1 MPLNVTDIVR
11 QNMIQKR
18 ANTLPA
24 GTSGNMRP
32 LLLMPLLL
40 LVGGLMN
47 GVWADNYT
55 YQVVD
60 LSNKLATKAQVSA
73 TAGSTPEIPDVIKN
87 RLVTTYH
94 YWPSSAFTDSNSD
107 GIFEKVGNAEL
118 ATLPAGD
125 ATVYVTYDYDNSTS
139 LIDLSGTK
147 VYYVKDGDPA
157 DEQNCHYLSL
167 QYGNNWISPSWV
179 IEDEIDVDS
188 KRQWRFEGGDPY
200 KIYFRNIFAETYSP
214 LYTNAATAGP
224 YMRSDL
230 SAGSFEDS
238 NNVRFGPKDTDKL
251 FNTYFIDTNGR
262 IVAANNVWNLSGTT
276 NRYIYLAKESK
287 TSYQTTG
294 SRFYITGSGKIDF
307 GYMHYSVSQRPTNVN
322 YTILTKQKKV
332 FMTVE
337 GDAAE
342 RLHLPSLVQS
352 PLVSTYHYWPASAY
366 ADSNS
371 DGIYE
376 KDNAVAELDA
386 STYTASEGETI
397 YVTYDYDADNA
408 VEFGSNTVHVDLT
421 GKTRYTINTGSEAS
435 VRYIT
440 WRYDV
445 KRTLVTLND
454 SYYTSRNN
462 TTEPATWNDYWFWT
476 LGYEDGSE
484 PDPYAIVIK
493 SGVPTQYP
501 VVGGEN
507 YVLSVYQG
515 TGTDNSNTDIWSIP
529 KNADGSSY
537 VKTWALLTDNKLVCR
552 KPGTAT
558 KVNRFNADGSTRPNN
573 YDEMGTNGEVLLN
586 AATIGY
592 YVVNRSGQIAV
603 STRVNRVY
611 TGNLSVPADLKS
623 AHIIDDGL
631 HYRFFST
638 QADAAAYSA
647 NPTDETAI
655 EHHFIQTYAQLA
667 DLGSTEVY
675 VGYHYDAANIPDG
688 VPEIGLQ
695 SSSTSLS
702 GIARYHVQINNKYWK
717 STDVNWHDR
726 PNFGDGGNELVSA
739 NYQWLF
745 VSGNST
751 LPDPYDIRIKT
762 PYWPDG
768 YLHDM
773 LDNVENGNT
782 NGAYSTGHG
791 MYLCRT
797 TRHDHD
803 QVHSFFFTQSDI
815 GIVVSVA
822 TLPNKQGRQSYLYNY
837 NNQYALLQRSTR
849 GGDSRQKFNITPL
862 RLFRVVN
869 KAGNIAV
876 SAYMPATSPLTVP
889 TGLRTP
895 LMTESQY
902 RFFTTQEKAAAYN
915 LNPTDAVATAQG
927 AITTAPATGE
937 IFIGYNYVNNPEVMD
952 LEGSRW
958 YNIKGFLA
966 PNTTATSYYYYQDT
980 SGDVFKAKTEKSD
993 AKNFMFQFTGNDPY
1007 DIVIYNAQEWNNNKQ
1022 PLFRWGRD
1030 WGFNIIQ
1037 QRNRLDD
1044 NNGSLLHFMMLE
1056 HEDGYTTLAVHN
1068 NWWYNGNF
1076 NLGAAG
1082 SDVYIGTKYYLYF
1095 WGFNSDR
1102 LRMMNNDSYFHYYSD
1117 RNRNGNYAT
1126 KLVFEPVQYTST
1138 IHIIDNSGREAIK
1151 YTGLIDA
1158 NMPIDFAHIPATIR
1172 SPFLIDET
1180 ITGYSTATANGTSTD
1195 GRTIWNLSNVITQ
1208 TPATSGGHIYIRYTT
1223 DHVYEKPFRLTGARS
1238 FNVRINGNNYIYST
1252 GTGNEELAVTTDE
1265 SGKTTNPYYWHL
1277 LGDGSSNTPGS
1288 EHGGDPYAFRLWN
1301 NGAGNSKFLKYNTS
1315 TGTLTLDGTDG
1326 EGGTYFIAMRNNV
1339 NALYEVMAAGTGV
1352 DASENYYN
1360 IGYDGTNVKLF
1371 DKSQQPQGSPV
1382 LQMLLS
1388 TNDLTTTYYI
1398 IDKSK
1403 KIVAYATENAI
1414 ELEVPA
1420 AIRSPLVSQYK
1431 FWKLSDFTVDN
1442 NGEAAGGGST
1452 PDDDLTTTYSQRND
1466 TYTLL
1471 DASDPISSITSASQ
1485 KDGVYQVYVTY
1496 DVNNLVEFNGRN
1508 RSDGKMYMLK
1518 FAGGQSFYQEDG
1530 HDGVTYLT
1538 TGSGVKTKAVYPYSN
1553 GDANLYIYGEEQWT
1567 EQSGNA
1573 ATTRS
1578 RWPWY
1583 VVSENEDPY
1592 HVKIQSRQGQ
1602 NSDYNYFRTYKPQGY
1617 DKIVTGVIT
1626 QAATSAANHVG
1637 KKQTGETDEE
1647 YAARKARQVP
1657 SEYMVLGTQ
1666 GAYKLQTVE
1675 LISDEHRTVTSFE
1688 QYWKTYD
1695 TAKKKVLGNTD
1706 PDKDTDPAIVE
1717 NSTDRSKLENAPYGW
1732 HAYKAWANAKR
1743 WNGYNGVTNKQA
1755 KGYEYLEHWFQT
1767 IEMGDGTFDFVEISI
1782 DPALILIDKHGWE
1795 IMRKPIPISDSDAN
1809 KNAKLAAIK
1818 VYDSPMVKAY
1828 HFNRKGVK
1836 VSNFHKFIV
1845 SNPAVIGDVVFSS
1858 TSMADLPPY
1867 EARLDADGRQADL
1880 YVTYDVKKDYAS
1892 SYSCTRDGAG
1902 TVTINSPGMLIKQG
1916 SQYAMD
1922 NGGVHIVGTNVP
1934 GTDIENNTTENITD
1948 AMKWYIRPNYNIDTE
1963 MGVTDAS
1970 YPLAYMESEWQYR
1983 TKEEVLSEYFDK
1995 GQQGFDPYNVRI
2007 QNVGT
2012 GRYFANNA
2020 TATVFDMTG
2029 GMQATYSTSPG
2040 DVILTDNISEK
2051 YTFSGHDQSTVRPT
2065 NATFMVVA
2073 DANGNMRLMPR
2084 FDHHNVMT
2092 NFATIEPQMTAAPV
2106 NDNSG
2111 SQTTRLLLPASYVY
2125 IVVDNSGYESIR
2137 YRGNIGD
2144 VSPSIPAHLASP
2156 LAKDFKFYKN
2166 LINDGSISPNG
2177 TNIGIYTE
2185 VANGTD
2191 ISAKEITGT
2200 FGEAGLTSTS
2210 GENIVYVR
2218 YSFNPEGDK
2227 YKILSEGGWHT
2238 ISIDGKPLWVNY
2250 SPDENNP
2257 TIPIADELP
2266 PEPGY
2271 EWQCKFI
2278 YNPDTEVP
2286 DPYNA
2291 STFNRVKPNRRW
2303 DVHYAVLAHG
2313 NEIAF
2318 LWARQ
2323 GDYDYKF
2330 LSSVNNDGTAATTI
2344 NFYKEPYF
2352 DGTATYAETV
2362 SYTDPVTS
2370 ETITETVTRQYDAGT
2385 FNGTV
2390 SQITFGDIP
2399 EETVTYYVITNDGH
2413 LALTAKEPSARAK
2426 GEPSKPTAILP
2437 PWARSPLLNV
2447 EDFRYYMQA
2456 TDNGD
2461 GTYSVSD
2468 GDLTTRMI
2476 GLPEN
2481 KIYVRYNYNVDT
2493 TPFTVKDTY
2502 FTADQA
2508 PRYLPLDLTG
2518 NTWYNIVTYSWG
2530 DDWLYTSSTESNYRV
2545 YGLDRPA
2552 QYQQFDKYP
2561 KENGNFKFQS
2571 TKPYLWRL
2579 VGSDPYAF
2587 KMVNSLKGNSRYFS
2601 GKFSEDTPDG
2611 TSLLPQMLTE
2621 ADKAD
2626 ITTFMILKPMS
2637 NSNDIRIVATG
2648 RLNYYLSN
2656 TRWGSNWI
2664 SYYDQVDES
2673 NENPFQGVSYH
2684 GYEFF
2689 KAPVIRNYTF
2699 HAMNCDGAT
2708 PVNTWTMTLQRDWLT
2723 PVTLEADIARICAQ
2737 YEKEGTYDKFVDL
2750 ADAGAGRF
2758 YHTEAMGD
2766 TDADRIYDS
2775 GTDEYDIYP
2784 EIGEDETYDIYFK
2797 YRVKGKELAAY
2808 TSTAE
2813 DIATDVAYH
2822 KANGRLDETHPGVA
2836 KWWFMVLDTDENIT
2850 ATGSGD
2856 SRTYVGRQMFLR
2868 REDNGGVGWM
2878 NNDYSLH
2885 KSSDDNYNNYS
2896 CHRLAEWYKQG
2907 DNDAF
2912 REGRWLWTFVGT
2924 DPYLMKVLNLESAVG
2939 VTVDAEGVYSLDAA
2953 DNCYVTTREVTQA
2966 NGAKNYPALIPSAE
2980 PTGNQLWGMAP
2991 GYGTEHTF
2999 SLVAPITNDS
3009 HQALFWTMNSST
3021 RTDSVAGS
3029 PRAADRSNAIQLIR
3043 YVPVKYEDVNLVIRR
3058 SDEVAK
3064 YQAATAANKPGILAG
3079 MKTGISKLYF
3089 GASERMFAAGD
3100 KIDMSD
3106 EETLPLNVRRAF
3118 CDYTLYKDIFT
3129 TVGGNYVVTAGPYPT
3144 TTQATTTGSWSTTA
3158 PYVYNQGT
3166 GEKLYDEDG
3175 KPIWAYLNAD
3185 GTPAPGGAQSI
3196 YASYE
3201 VTSDIFLKTPP
3212 TQAEVEAMSSTNDHV
3227 YFMDFPNTSETVA
3240 TTYSSGHHAYYDEL
3254 ATFADQVG
3262 TLYEGV
3268 TEKMMWNGS
3277 AFVNDNTRVYNYCQ
3291 YKTAANRMESVPE
3304 NLKWYFV
3311 GDPYKVQVYSTA
3323 GAWNTTSIT
3332 DTNNKTW
3339 DTGTKA
3345 ANLCRFDPTETMF
3358 QFVVD
3363 CVHLRVPDYTNI
3375 DQREMLIPTDE
3386 TGKQLPEYEFHN
3398 RNYNKPYYD
3407 DFYWE
3412 CVPAASNDP
3421 QAFALRFKEDNDYM
3435 GYRNVYYYLSHDGLT
3450 RKYRESDELR
3460 RGTYNINLSYNA
3472 DNERQQSGD
3481 YKGYHAA
3488 NNEYTV
3494 IKLVQPVKL
3503 YVSAFK
3509 EKNNATPTSQWTP
3522 NPNTGGMAANSSRW
3536 QRMTTDELSEY
3547 YGLGE
3552 TVTAVPRHL
3561 QRKFVKYGTV
3571 NYQLS
3576 EARAYNYPLSECTE
3590 HVSDVFVTGT
3600 KINPVFKLNVSYKI
3614 DDVTSDDIHLFTT
3627 DLTSPQW
3634 LDMTVSTNS
3643 WLYYDKT
3650 NLDSNKQENQTSLV
3664 SNYRTALNDNSVSG
3678 WDDGLKGLHWAFVG
3692 DPYDFTIVNR
3702 RRYEDAPSPTSD
3714 QWLAV
3719 SKATID
3725 NYAGVNDSVIWTTLL
3740 VDPTTQASCDA
3751 TASSDIAA
3759 ASIATHFST
3768 QMWKTGGDDD
3778 YFLRTASLK
3787 TGENDYNNGST
3798 TGTNQTNN
3806 YWRMVRKTYTD
3817 STPDSYFTMVPY
3829 HLSDKGT
3836 YTDNTYSS
3844 NFSKTMKDLG
3854 VTQQL
3859 LTIRTATVE
3868 DNDGADN
3875 DCFDANIYIYNQ
3887 AGELK
3892 AQLKHI
3898 EVAYGDVD
3906 EKMPRTLRRYGC
3918 TYPRCYQINNDGTT
3932 GSDITDFTT
3941 MTLDV
3946 SKAVTEDGHKYI
3958 EIAYVYTVDEEV
3970 EKFFTTSDEARQ
3982 DEYTWSNAYFNWEEV
3997 IQGNKT
4003 SYIDYERRF
4012 DHYVYSPDGH
4022 IIDEVYT
4029 YEPVIREADGSK
4041 SSKPFYGWVNTHTGQ
4056 TRSYA
4061 DQTSQTENDD
4071 QKWSFVGDPYDFE
4084 MKNYAKYL
4092 QNEASSL
4099 TGSATDKA
4107 AVNNSIEA
4115 SSHWAIMQGKQ
4126 QEHIDNDGKTV
4137 KVTDASGNP
4146 VYEYYLALIDDD
4158 PASDTYGA
4166 AIKLVTFDRKDGAT
4180 SDQQYLYTTGGVN
4193 IYDPTGKS
4201 YSATGV
4207 KPFYLSDLMSYANM
4221 VVYHLV
4227 IAHQHSRDP
4236 EDLTE
4241 LQNANRYDKS
4251 VWTTINNGE
4260 YHEVAYN
4267 VLDHLAEWDWYN
4279 NRISGKNRNDD
4290 YPLSAG
4296 DMSSLGD
4303 KYVEPSSLRDVIHD
4317 PIPDYI
4323 VQRVGVGNRLKV
4335 PWYMERQFCTYD
4347 LYQRDV
4353 MKSVTLDGTNEYP
4366 IGSGLKPMVLA
4377 YLKNE
4382 AGEYLDSEG
4391 NVTTDPTKY
4400 VQLFLDDAKTQP
4412 AYEIKWVSVLKTWT
4426 SGKEADKPSGYDAIS
4441 TQNDHLIT
4449 KLDASHKNRMVV
4461 IDVVYHVNP
4470 EEFRFADKG
4479 RNTTAWYSMMTNN
4492 PKDGLMNFSYKDGIG
4507 ARHGREV
4514 HYTNN
4519 YLWAPEGDPY
4529 GFILHSR
4536 YATINGTGWD
4546 NVVVT
4551 TPGKLPESATNED
4564 KIGVVKNGSDVIDYS
4579 VTYNS
4584 GETLAE
4590 ATVDQASYTGQ
4601 YDRINFRT
4609 KRITHPGRNSERKT
4623 WSARNAIYEMFVGMN
4638 DYSFL
4643 MHPTSAYVDITGD
4656 KFGSFYMIHNTTEG
4670 EDYHKAE
4677 LRYVSDVSTLRLSNA
4692 DANWRLMTTPEQ
4704 LLPYFERSG
4713 YVGGLQPN
4721 LALHYENKALYD
4733 ELVKYKA
4740 TYQTDPSVID
4750 FQTIDRARELVYKG
4764 KFYRRG
4770 GSGNPYTTEL
4780 LYTEDRPTDNADDM
4794 PLKFVSNNLIPLTQ
4808 GYYRIQAF
4816 SGDALNKD
4824 GENVDGTRL
4833 KGVVGPRYI
4842 SGYRHES
4849 EKQYAGFDGTPMT
4862 LKEGSRWLHFYE
4874 TDEAHTVHHVMND
4887 MHTLVSKLDGANYH
4901 DRDAEPHPAMRG
4913 NIEILPAEYDP
4924 STIFYFTP
4932 ADVGGDSYDR
4942 WNIGTQGLRLRG
4954 RAGGRQGEDATY
4966 GVTKLVEPTAAAEDG
4981 YDDHFR
4987 INDIGG
4993 TAFTMRLRKYA
5004 IGDTK
5009 EGTSTALSTWDDI
5022 VAENLKTNYLCI
5034 DANHRYRIT
5043 IHKDNE
5049 MKEIGDGYAEGA
5061 AYWQLPDINYG
5072 IQDTKWL
5079 LQPVGVR
5086 TEWPYNEMPLRVK
5099 VNKGG
5104 QKPDLATGLGLSGSE
5119 NEDPNYYASL
5129 YVPFDTRLNSTI
5141 DAAFTATV
5149 ANPMPK
5155 ALRLSSVSQ
5164 LNNMGNPQFIPAA
5177 WPVVIRSSAPKTGQ
5191 WMTRADT
5198 NADGIGDG
5206 PITEDP
5212 AKAYRYVE
5220 LYIPT
5225 THPTDIPDSREKITL
5240 HGSYLETM
5248 LSNDDIDAATGKSSW
5263 SNGRD
5268 VMVLG
5273 LPFVQGTND
5282 KTTTGEAGKNKSTDY
5297 YAYQTTDAVGFY
5309 TNENWRRDQRTGD
5322 DTAAGATI
5330 YSNTANAGSIET
5342 AHWATARNAT
5352 YQQRSNRYVY
5362 HNKAFYVGDFD
5373 PAAPPAPAR
5382 PFYAL
5387 LFDDEE
5393 YELPD
5398 EPQLDE
5404 QLTPDVPQT
5413 GVYDIS
5419 GRLLRSKEAVADGTW
5434 RRNLRP
5440 GVYIVNGRKMTV
5452 R

>member
-1 MPLNVTDIVR
+1 MKTMTQRGTNERRGGRLTAR
-11 QNMIQKR
+11 
-18 ANTLPA
+18 LPKA
-24 GTSGNMRP
+24 
-32 LLLMPLLL
+32 LLTLLL
-40 LVGGLMN
+40 LLAGGAVN
-47 GVWADNYT
+47 GAWAADHTYT

-60 LSNKLATKAQVSA
+60 LSGGLATKAQV
-73 TAGSTPEIPDVIKN
+73 TAAGGTVPSIPDVIRTN
-87 RLVTTYH
+87 LVTRYH
-94 YWPSSAFTDSNSD
+94 YWATGSVTV
-107 GIFEKVGNAEL
+107 VGNTYTVNGGASEL
-118 ATLPAGD
+118 GTLPEAD

-139 LIDLSGTK
+139 PIDLSGTK

-179 IEDEIDVDS
+179 IEDEIDIDS

-200 KIYFRNIFAETYSP
+200 KIYFRNIYAETYSP
-214 LYTNAATAGP
+214 LYNNAATAGP

-230 SAGSFEDS
+230 SAGSFSDS
-238 NNVRFGPKDTDKL
+238 DNVRFGPKDTDKL
-251 FNTYFIDTNGR
+251 FNTYFIDTNGY
-262 IVAANNVWNLSGTT
+262 IVAANNVWNLNGTT
-276 NRYIYLAKESK
+276 NRYIYLAKQNK
-287 TSYQTTG
+287 TTYQTTG

-307 GYMHYSVSQRPTNVN
+307 GYMHYSVSQRSTHVN

-352 PLVSTYHYWPASAY
+352 PLVSTYHYWPSSAY

-376 KDNAVAELDA
+376 KNGAVAELNA
-386 STYTASEGETI
+386 ATYTASEGETI
-397 YVTYDYDADNA
+397 YVTYDYDADNI

-435 VRYIT
+435 LRYIT

-445 KRTLVTLND
+445 KRTLVTSND
-454 SYYTSRNN
+454 SYYTGRNY

-493 SGVPTQYP
+493 SSVPTQYP

-507 YVLSVYQG
+507 YVLSVQNG

-529 KNADGSSY
+529 ATADGNSY
-537 VKTWALLTDNKLVCR
+537 VKTWALLADNKLVCR

-573 YDEMGTNGEVLLN
+573 YDEMGTNGAVLLN

-611 TGNLSVPADLKS
+611 TGNLSVPDDLKS

-631 HYRFFST
+631 HYRYFST

-647 NPTDETAI
+647 NPSDETAN
-655 EHHFIQTYAQLA
+655 EHNSIQTYAQLA
-667 DLGSTEVY
+667 ALGSTEVY
-675 VGYHYDAANIPDG
+675 VGYHYDPANIPDG
-688 VPEIGLQ
+688 VPAIDLQ
-695 SSSTSLS
+695 ASSTSLS

-717 STDVNWHDR
+717 ASDVNWHNR

-791 MYLCRT
+791 MYLNRT
-797 TRHDHD
+797 TGSNNHGHDE
-803 QVHSFFFTQSDI
+803 VHSFFFTRSDI
-815 GIVVSVA
+815 GMVVSVA
-822 TLPNKQGRQSYLYNY
+822 TLPNKQGRQSYLYNH
-837 NNQYALLQRSTR
+837 NNQYALLQRGTR
-849 GGDSRQKFNITPL
+849 GGDSRQKFEFTKL

-902 RFFTTQEKAAAYN
+902 RFFTTQEKAATYN
-915 LNPTDAVATAQG
+915 LNPTDAVAIAQG

-937 IFIGYNYVNNPEVMD
+937 IFIGYNYVNNPQVMD

-1102 LRMMNNDSYFHYYSD
+1102 LRMMNNDNYYYYYSD
-1117 RNRNGNYAT
+1117 RNRSGAYAT

-1180 ITGYSTATANGTSTD
+1180 ITGYSTATPNGTSTD

-1208 TPATSGGHIYIRYTT
+1208 TPATSGDDIYIRYTT

-1238 FNVRINGNNYIYST
+1238 FNVRINGDNYVYAT
-1252 GTGNEELAVTTDE
+1252 GDGSLKATSDE

-1277 LGDGSSNTPGS
+1277 LGDGSSNTSGS

-1301 NGAGNSKFLKYNTS
+1301 NETGNNKFLKYNTS
-1315 TGTLTLDGTDG
+1315 TGALTLDGTDG
-1326 EGGTYFIAMRNNV
+1326 EVGTYFIAMRNSV
-1339 NALYEVMAAGTGV
+1339 NALYEVMAAGTGI

-1371 DKSQQPQGSPV
+1371 DKSQQPQGSPA

-1403 KIVAYATENAI
+1403 KIVVSATENAL
-1414 ELEVPA
+1414 ELGVPA
-1420 AIRSPLVSQYK
+1420 SISSPLVSRYHY
-1431 FWKLSDFTVDN
+1431 WALSDFAVDS
-1442 NGEAAGGGST
+1442 GSGGTT
-1452 PDDDLTTTYSQRND
+1452 PDDNLDNASYATRND
-1466 TYTLL
+1466 TYTLTGSTEL
-1471 DASDPISSITSASQ
+1471 QTITSAP
-1485 KDGVYQVYVTY
+1485 KVGDTYQIYVTY
-1496 DVNNLVEFNGRN
+1496 DVNDRIQFNGRDKGA
-1508 RSDGKMYMLK
+1508 DGKMYMLRFK
-1518 FAGGQSFYQEDG
+1518 NGSSFYQEDG
-1530 HDGVTYLT
+1530 KDGINHLNQSENAV
-1538 TGSGVKTKAVYPYSN
+1538 VKSDVALPAVYPYSN
-1553 GDANLYIYGEEQWT
+1553 GDANLYIYGEQMWAT
-1567 EQSGNA
+1567 QSGNA
-1573 ATTRS
+1573 ATTRG
-1578 RWPWY
+1578 RWQWF
-1583 VVSENEDPY
+1583 VESENDDPY
-1592 HVKIQSRQGQ
+1592 HVMISSRQSQ
-1602 NSDYNYFRTYKPQGY
+1602 NSSYNYFRTYKPQDY
-1617 DKIVTGVIT
+1617 SEVVTGVIT
-1626 QAATSAANHVG
+1626 KSNTSAANYVS
-1637 KKQTGETDEE
+1637 KQQDGESVEDYT
-1647 YAARKARQVP
+1647 ARVARQVP
-1657 SEYMVLGTQ
+1657 TEYMVLGAE
-1666 GAYKLQTVE
+1666 GAFKLTTVDPIDDGSTNE
-1675 LISDEHRTVTSFE
+1675 RRTVTSFE

-1706 PDKDTDPAIVE
+1706 PDKETDPAIVT

-1767 IEMGDGTFDFVEISI
+1767 IPMGDGSFDFIETELNG
-1782 DPALILIDKHGWE
+1782 ALILVDNHGWE
-1795 IMRKPIPISDSDAN
+1795 IMRKPMPTGAN
-1809 KNAKLAAIK
+1809 DPERAAKYAAIRP
-1818 VYDSPMVKAY
+1818 YDSPMVKAY
-1828 HFNRKGVK
+1828 HFYKSGSK
-1836 VSNFHKFIV
+1836 IPGYHKFNL
-1845 SNPAVIGDVVFSS
+1845 SNPCMVGDDEYTS
-1858 TSMADLPPY
+1858 TSLTNLPPI
-1867 EARLDADGRQADL
+1867 ELAVDENGNHIDW
-1880 YVTYDVKKDYAS
+1880 YVTYEVKEEYATSYHGAAAKDDCEASAYLIHQGS
-1892 SYSCTRDGAG
+1892 SYAMTTDG
-1902 TVTINSPGMLIKQG
+1902 TSISTTI
-1916 SQYAMD
+1916 
-1922 NGGVHIVGTNVP
+1922 VP
-1934 GTDIENNTTENITD
+1934 DEAISTNNTSLLTEEMFWTVQ
-1948 AMKWYIRPNYNIDTE
+1948 PNFDIDVE
-1963 MGVTDAS
+1963 MGYKYPGEIGAQADAEEK
-1970 YPLAYMESEWQYR
+1970 ADMQANYMS
-1983 TKEEVLSEYFDK
+1983 TNAL
-1995 GQQGFDPYNVRI
+1995 GCNNGFDPYNMQIV
-2007 QNVGT
+2007 NKAHG
-2012 GRYFANNA
+2012 GYFTTNA
-2020 TATVFDMTG
+2020 TASNMTG
-2029 GMQATYSTSPG
+2029 HGG
-2040 DVILTDNISEK
+2040 W
-2051 YTFSGHDQSTVRPT
+2051 QSTYPGTTGQLSLAASPDSKFHATGDDNALLNIT
-2065 NATFMVVA
+2065 NATFMAV
-2073 DANGNMRLMPR
+2073 DDGNGNIRLMPR
-2084 FDHHNVMT
+2084 FDHNNVVT
-2092 NFATIEPQMTAAPV
+2092 NFLTIEPQMTAAPV

-2156 LAKDFKFYKN
+2156 LAKDFKFYKS
-2166 LINDGSISPNG
+2166 LINDGSISANG

-2200 FGEAGLTSTS
+2200 FGEAGLTSTV

-2257 TIPIADELP
+2257 TIPIENELP
-2266 PEPGY
+2266 ENPGY

-2291 STFNRVKPNRRW
+2291 STFNRVKPNKRW
-2303 DVHYAVLAHG
+2303 DIHYAVLAHG
-2313 NEIAF
+2313 NEIAYI
-2318 LWARQ
+2318 LARQ

-2330 LSSVNNDGTAATTI
+2330 LSSVKDDGTAATTI

-2352 DGTATYAETV
+2352 DGNTPYE
-2362 SYTDPVTS
+2362 YTDPETS
-2370 ETITETVTRQYDAGT
+2370 ETVTRQAAGT

-2481 KIYVRYNYNVDT
+2481 KIYVRYNYNVET

-2530 DDWLYTSSTESNYRV
+2530 DDWLYTSEADNQVR
-2545 YGLDRPA
+2545 GLDRPA
-2552 QYQQFDKYP
+2552 QYQQFDRYP

-2587 KMVNSLKGNSRYFS
+2587 KMVNSLKGNDRYFS
-2601 GKFSEDTPDG
+2601 GKFSGSTPEG
-2611 TSLLPQMLTE
+2611 TSLMPQMLTE
-2621 ADKAD
+2621 GDKAD
-2626 ITTFMILKPMS
+2626 ISTFMILKPMS

-2689 KAPVIRNYTF
+2689 KAPVIRSYTF

-2723 PVTLEADIARICAQ
+2723 PVTMEADIARICAQ
-2737 YEKEGTYDKFVDL
+2737 YEKEGTHDFADL
-2750 ADAGAGRF
+2750 AVVGAGRF
-2758 YHTEAMGD
+2758 YHTETMGD

-2775 GTDEYDIYP
+2775 GTREYDIYP

-2797 YRVKGKELAAY
+2797 YKVKGEELAEY
-2808 TSTAE
+2808 TSTAGQ
-2813 DIATDVAYH
+2813 IATDVAYH
-2822 KANGRLDETHPGVA
+2822 KANGRLDETHPGDA

-3029 PRAADRSNAIQLIR
+3029 PRANDRSNAIQLIR

-3058 SDEVAK
+3058 SDEVAR
-3064 YQAATAANKPGILAG
+3064 YQAATAVNKPGILAG
-3079 MKTGISKLYF
+3079 MTTGLSKLYF

-3118 CDYTLYKDIFT
+3118 CNYTLYKDIFT

-3144 TTQATTTGSWSTTA
+3144 TTQATTTGSWSTTE

-3185 GTPAPGGAQSI
+3185 GTPAPSGAQSI

-3212 TQAEVEAMSSTNDHV
+3212 TQAEVEAMASTNDHV

-3277 AFVNDNTRVYNYCQ
+3277 AFVSDNTRVYNYCQ

-3304 NLKWYFV
+3304 KLKWYFV
-3311 GDPYKVQVYSTA
+3311 GDPYKVQVYNTA
-3323 GAWNTTSIT
+3323 GAWNTTSVT

-3339 DTGTKA
+3339 TAGTKA
-3345 ANLCRFDPTETMF
+3345 ANLCRFDPTETRF

-3375 DQREMLIPTDE
+3375 DKRETLIPTDE
-3386 TGKQLPEYEFHN
+3386 TGMSLPDYEFHN

-3412 CVPAASNDP
+3412 CVPAASSDP
-3421 QAFALRFKEDNDYM
+3421 QAFALRFKKDNDYM

-3450 RKYRESDELR
+3450 RVYRESDELR

-3509 EKNNATPTSQWTP
+3509 ENNNNNTPVSQWTP
-3522 NPNTGGMAANSSRW
+3522 NPNTGGYASSSRW

-3547 YGLGE
+3547 YGLNE
-3552 TVTAVPRHL
+3552 MVTAVPRHL
-3561 QRKFVKYGTV
+3561 QRKFVKYGPV
-3571 NYQLS
+3571 NYQLIES
-3576 EARAYNYPLSECTE
+3576 RAYNTPLSECTE
-3590 HVSDVFVTGT
+3590 HASDVFVTGT
-3600 KINPVFKLNVSYKI
+3600 KINPVFKLNVSYKM
-3614 DDVTSDDIHLFTT
+3614 DDITTNNIHLFTT
-3627 DLTSPQW
+3627 DLASPQW

-3719 SKATID
+3719 SKATIA
-3725 NYAGVNDSVIWTTLL
+3725 NWRGVANDSVIWTTSMVSL
-3740 VDPTTQASCDA
+3740 SDA
-3751 TASSDIAA
+3751 ANSSVDIAA
-3759 ASIATHFST
+3759 ANTATHFST
-3768 QMWKTGGDDD
+3768 QMWKTGGDND

-3798 TGTNQTNN
+3798 TGINQTNN

-3817 STPDSYFTMVPY
+3817 SDPDSYFTMVPY

-3836 YTDNTYSS
+3836 YTDNIYSS
-3844 NFSKTMKDLG
+3844 NFSNTMKDLG

-3859 LTIRTATVE
+3859 LTIRTVTVE
-3868 DNDGADN
+3868 DNDGAAN

-3941 MTLDV
+3941 ENLDM

-3958 EIAYVYTVDEEV
+3958 EIAYVYTVNAEV

-4003 SYIDYERRF
+4003 SYVDYDRRF

-4056 TRSYA
+4056 TLSYA

-4107 AVNNSIEA
+4107 AVNNSIET

-4126 QEHIDNDGKTV
+4126 QEHIDEEGNTV

-4166 AIKLVTFDRKDGAT
+4166 AIKLVTFDRKDGAA

-4241 LQNANRYDKS
+4241 LQSDARYDKS

-4279 NRISGKNRNDD
+4279 NRITGKDRNDD

-4353 MKSVTLDGTNEYP
+4353 LKSVTLDGTNEYP
-4366 IGSGLKPMVLA
+4366 IGSGNRPVVLA

-4382 AGEYLDSEG
+4382 AGQYVDEAG
-4391 NVTTDPTKY
+4391 NVVDEEHR

-4412 AYEIKWVSVLKTWT
+4412 AYEIKWVSVLKTW
-4426 SGKEADKPSGYDAIS
+4426 KPADGEETKPRGYDAIS

-4461 IDVVYHVNP
+4461 VDVVYHVNP

-4551 TPGKLPESATNED
+4551 TPGKLPTTADTQT
-4564 KIGVVKNGSDVIDYS
+4564 IGTIDYS
-4579 VTYNS
+4579 TAYS
-4584 GETLAE
+4584 STETLTE

-4656 KFGSFYMIHNTTEG
+4656 KFGSFYMIHNTTAG
-4670 EDYHKAE
+4670 PDFHKAE
-4677 LRYVSDVSTLRLSNA
+4677 LRYVPDVKTLRLSNT

-4750 FQTIDRARELVYKG
+4750 FKTIDKARELVYKG

-4780 LYTEDRPTDNADDM
+4780 LYTDDRPKDNADDM
-4794 PLKFVSNNLIPLTQ
+4794 PLKFVSDNLIPLTQ

-4824 GENVDGTRL
+4824 GENVDGTGL
-4833 KGVVGPRYI
+4833 KGVVGPRFI

-4849 EKQYAGFDGTPMT
+4849 EKQYAGFEDLDNDDATPMT

-4942 WNIGTQGLRLRG
+4942 WNISTQGLRLRG
-4954 RAGGRQGEDATY
+4954 RAGGRQGVDATY

-5004 IGDTK
+5004 IGDIK

-5079 LQPVGVR
+5079 LQPVGVH

-5104 QKPDLATGLGLSGSE
+5104 QKPDISTGLGLSGSE

-5129 YVPFDTRLNSTI
+5129 YVPFDTRLSSTI

-5155 ALRLSSVSQ
+5155 ALRLASVSQ

-5198 NADGIGDG
+5198 DADGIGDG

-5212 AKAYRYVE
+5212 AKAFRYVE
-5220 LYIPT
+5220 LFIPT
-5225 THPTDIPDSREKITL
+5225 THPTDIPDSRAKITL

-5248 LSNDDIDAATGKSSW
+5248 LSDDDINAITGKSSW
-5263 SNGRD
+5263 TDGPD

-5273 LPFVQGTND
+5273 LPFVQGAEND
-5282 KTTTGEAGKNKSTDY
+5282 KTQTGAMAGDKKSIDY

-5322 DTAAGATI
+5322 DAAAGTTI
-5330 YSNTANAGSIET
+5330 YSNTANDGSIET

-5352 YQQRSNRYVY
+5352 YAQRDNHYVY
-5362 HNKAFYVGDFD
+5362 HNKVYYVYDYNTADAHSGDNTGGGG
-5373 PAAPPAPAR
+5373 AR
-5382 PFYAL
+5382 PFYAA
-5387 LFDDEE
+5387 LFDDVD
-5393 YELPD
+5393 YEQPED
-5398 EPQLDE
+5398 PQLDDT
-5404 QLTPDVPQT
+5404 LTPDVPRW
-5413 GVYDIS
+5413 GVYDLS
-5419 GRLLRSKEAVADGTW
+5419 GRQLRTKEAVMDGTW